1 MAFDTR
7 HSVASPPADDA
18 DYRDTFA
25 PARGERLVVIVAT
38 TLAIVIVATIAVLM
52 GMA

>member
-38 TLAIVIVATIAVLM
+38 TLAIVATIAVLM